1 MMGRSLLERFTVG
14 FFDRV
19 LDVLEEASL
28 PFVMCARWMSGGM
41 PASLVWDIF
50 WRTWI
55 PFRICRRL
63 RGRWSVWW
71 DRRYGG
77 DDEFHR
83 SLDMNIGAMLTM
95 TRDEMDRY
103 LADLCR
109 RRQEHH
115 DRDLDERGRDPRG
128 KV

>member
-1 MMGRSLLERFTVG
+1 MMGRSTLERFTVG

-19 LDVLEEASL
+19 LDMLEEASL
-28 PFVMCARWMSGGM
+28 PFVMCVRWMAGGL
-41 PASLVWDIF
+41 PASLVWDII

-63 RGRWSVWW
+63 RGRWSVWR
-71 DRRYGG
+71 DRRYGR
-77 DDEFHR
+77 D
-83 SLDMNIGAMLTM
+83 DMNFGAMLTM
-95 TRDEMDRY
+95 TQGERDRY
-103 LADLCR
+103 LTDLCR

-115 DRDLDERGRDPRG
+115 VRGSRG